1 MWTQETPDLRECV
14 DTGKLTH
21 HINDTSHKYLCALQA
36 LPSSGLT
43 QLCTTSVTPRLR
55 EHLSTLAFGL
65 IMDLI
70 TIEMETVERAATHS
84 SDHAPQHA
92 VGCQLGAREWLVG
105 LVGRVAPLRIRPA
118 AKS

>member
-1 MWTQETPDLRECV
+1 MWTQETPDLRELW
-14 DTGKLTH
+14 TQENSHTTSMTH
-21 HINDTSHKYLCALQA
+21 QVRGSL
-36 LPSSGLT
+36 S
-43 QLCTTSVTPRLR
+43 CTTSVTPRLR

>member
-1 MWTQETPDLRECV
+1 M
-14 DTGKLTH
+14 TH
-21 HINDTSHKYLCALQA
+21 QVRGSL
-36 LPSSGLT
+36 S
-43 QLCTTSVTPRLR
+43 CTTSVTPRLR